1 MGGSAPDVPGLRVR
15 EEAWSEEAEKRF
27 LAEVDI
33 GLMPLPDNAWTR
45 GKCAYK
51 ALQYMAAGIPVVADD
66 VGVSAEVIGHEQGG
80 LIVPAGGDWAEP
92 LRTLGFRR
100 RLLRTSSATPAASAS
115 PRATRSRPGH
125 RPWRGFCAENR

>member
-1 MGGSAPDVPGLRVR
+1 MSRCARSAG
-15 EEAWSEEAEKRF
+15 SEEREREF
-27 LAEVDI
+27 LREVDI

-80 LIVPAGGDWAEP
+80 LIADSHGDWTDTICAAWPGTPGCARGSASEGRERVARGVLGRGLGADAGGDLAREP
-92 LRTLGFRR
+92 LT
-100 RLLRTSSATPAASAS
+100 
-115 PRATRSRPGH
+115 
-125 RPWRGFCAENR
+125 